1 MRRLSSL
8 SPSFPPMPARPK
20 GRLLAA
26 ALAAALLALP
36 AGAADQARSADL
48 LAAAL
53 RESRQGDWA
62 GAAAAA
68 RAAGP
73 AAADV
78 VEWLRLRAG
87 QAEDFGAYTA
97 FLGSHPDWPGLALI
111 REKGE
116 AAIPAG
122 ADPDRVIAY
131 FGQRAP
137 QTGQGA
143 LALAAALRARG
154 QGARAEAVVLA
165 AWTTLS
171 VSEREQSALISAWG
185 GVLARGH
192 AARLD
197 NLLWRE
203 RLAEAQRMLP
213 LVSPDRQA
221 LAAARIALRRDQDGV
236 NAAIAAVPAKLADDP
251 GLAWERFAWRM
262 RKGRYDE
269 AAAYLDARSISA
281 KALGRPEVWAE
292 RRALLAR
299 REMREGD
306 AKRAYRL
313 ASRHFLTSGADYA
326 DLEWLAGYIAL
337 RKLNDP
343 ARAIVHFE
351 AMRLAVNS
359 PISLGRAGYWEGRAF
374 EALGKAQDAR
384 AAYEFGAR
392 YQTGFYG
399 QLAAER
405 LGLATDPAL
414 AQGGAA
420 ADWKGAAFTRSRLY
434 EAAQLLRAAGEKDL
448 AKRFFTHLADQLDA
462 RELAQLS
469 DLALSLDEPN
479 LALLVAKEAA
489 GRGIVLPRAYFPV
502 MGLARMETG
511 VRPEFALA
519 IARRESEFDA
529 TVVSSAGAR
538 GLMQVMPGTAELM
551 SRKIGVPYAAGKL
564 TSDWRY
570 NAQMGTAYLAHL
582 EEEFGPSVALV
593 AAGYNAGPGRS
604 REWIASL
611 GDPRSDRVDVVDWIE
626 HIPFTETRNYVMR
639 VAESIPVYRARLAGK
654 PVPIRLTQDLK

>member
-1 MRRLSSL
+1 MRLPPLTLSGL
-8 SPSFPPMPARPK
+8 SV
-20 GRLLAA
+20 
-26 ALAAALLALP
+26 AALLALGQP
-36 AGAADQARSADL
+36 
-48 LAAAL
+48 LAAADTARAAQML
-53 RESRQGDWA
+53 STALQETRTGDWA
-62 GAAAAA
+62 GAAGAAQ
-68 RAAGP
+68 AAGP
-73 AAADV
+73 VARDL

-87 QAEDFGAYTA
+87 RAEEFGAYTA
-97 FLGSHPDWPGLALI
+97 FLGRHPDWPQSAAI
-111 REKGE
+111 RARGE
-116 AAIPAG
+116 AAIPNG

-131 FGQRAP
+131 FNGAAP
-137 QTGQGA
+137 QTGGGA
-143 LALAAALRARG
+143 LALAAAWAAK
-154 QGARAEAVVLA
+154 GAGGKAESVITT
-165 AWTTLS
+165 AWKTLS
-171 VSEREQSALISAWG
+171 LDEGDQVAFISGWG
-185 GVLARGH
+185 IVLSKSD

-203 RLAEAQRMLP
+203 RITEAQRMLP
-213 LVSPDRQA
+213 LVSAERGA
-221 LAAARIALRRDQDGV
+221 LARARIALRRDDPGA
-236 NAAIAAVPAKLADDP
+236 NAAVAAVPAKLSDDA

-262 RKGRYDE
+262 RKGRYEE
-269 AAAYLDARSISA
+269 AAAFLDARSVSA
-281 KALGRPEVWAE
+281 AALGRPEVWAE

-313 ASRHFLTSGADYA
+313 ASRHFLKEGSDYA

-343 ARAIVHFE
+343 ARAVVHFE
-351 AMRLAVNS
+351 NMRLAVAS

-374 EALGKAQDAR
+374 EALGKAPDAR
-384 AAYEFGAR
+384 AAYEFGAK

-399 QLAAER
+399 LLSAER
-405 LGLATDPAL
+405 LGRATDPVL
-414 AQGGAA
+414 AQGTGG
-420 ADWKGAAFTRSRLY
+420 DGRGGAFTGSDLY
-434 EAAQLLRAAGEKDL
+434 EAAMLLRAAGEKDL
-448 AKRFFTHLADQLDA
+448 AKRFFTQLADTLDA
-462 RELAQLS
+462 TGLAQLS

-479 LALLVAKEAA
+479 IALLVAKEAA
-489 GRGIVLPRAYFPV
+489 SRGIVLPRAYFPV
-502 MGLARMETG
+502 MGLARLPMQ
-511 VRPEFALA
+511 VQPEFALA
-519 IARRESEFDA
+519 IARRESEFDPA
-529 TVVSSAGAR
+529 VVSSAGAR
-538 GLMQVMPGTAELM
+538 GLMQVMPGTAEQM
-551 SRKIGVPYAAGKL
+551 ARKIGVPYTAGKL
-564 TSDWRY
+564 TTDWRY